1 MKPFV
6 DVIATANSKN
16 TMQSDGAISSSSM
29 RKRSKCARAYF
40 LTVEE
45 EMMMDSMVS
54 SLYLLQNSNCTSTT
68 WQQDSGLWLQLT
80 WYIDSRNQNEFFSFT
95 RFYVF
100 RRTKMKQVR
109 TLLLVRVMYGNR
121 IHLQLINFVIIW
133 DNSAVSEGH
142 FYYVIAVLI
151 RR

>member
-16 TMQSDGAISSSSM
+16 KMQSDGAISSSSM

-40 LTVEE
+40 VTVEE

-68 WQQDSGLWLQLT
+68 WQQDSGL
-80 WYIDSRNQNEFFSFT
+80 
-95 RFYVF
+95 
-100 RRTKMKQVR
+100 
-109 TLLLVRVMYGNR
+109 
-121 IHLQLINFVIIW
+121 
-133 DNSAVSEGH
+133 
-142 FYYVIAVLI
+142 
-151 RR
+151 

>member
-1 MKPFV
+1 
-6 DVIATANSKN
+6 
-16 TMQSDGAISSSSM
+16 
-29 RKRSKCARAYF
+29 
-40 LTVEE
+40 
-45 EMMMDSMVS
+45 
-54 SLYLLQNSNCTSTT
+54 
-68 WQQDSGLWLQLT
+68 
-80 WYIDSRNQNEFFSFT
+80 
-95 RFYVF
+95 
-100 RRTKMKQVR
+100 MKQVR